1 MTKRKETLILNMI
14 EDSGNIK
21 KLLRENLSYK
31 EISEITNKL
40 VEDELLSYVEKKIIL
55 TKEGKEILFKN
66 KHLLKETNKENWIQP
81 ENISRVKIYER
92 NFIYLP
98 NQTELD
104 F

>member
-21 KLLRENLSYK
+21 RLLRENLSYK

-55 TKEGKEILFKN
+55 TKKGKEVLSRN
-66 KHLLKETNKENWIQP
+66 KHLIKETNKENWIQP

>member
-21 KLLRENLSYK
+21 KLLRENLSYR

-55 TKEGKEILFKN
+55 TEKGKEVLAKN
-66 KHLLKETNKENWIQP
+66 KLLIKETNKENWIQP
-81 ENISRVKIYER
+81 ENKSRIKKYER

>member
-1 MTKRKETLILNMI
+1 MTKRKETLLLNII
-14 EDSGNIK
+14 ENSGNLK
-21 KLLRENLSYK
+21 KLLRENLSYRD
-31 EISEITNKL
+31 ISELTTKL
-40 VEDELLSYVEKKIIL
+40 VQDELLTYVDKKIIL
-55 TKEGKEILFKN
+55 TKKGKIALTDN

-81 ENISRVKIYER
+81 ENKSRIKKYER

>member
-1 MTKRKETLILNMI
+1 MTKTKETLILNMI
-14 EDSGNIK
+14 EDSGSIK
-21 KLLRENLSYK
+21 RLLREDLSYR

-40 VEDELLSYVEKKIIL
+40 VEDELLYYDEKRIL
-55 TKEGKEILFKN
+55 LTPKGKEVLAKN
-66 KHLLKETNKENWIQP
+66 KLLIKETNKENWIQP
-81 ENISRVKIYER
+81 ENKSRIKKHER

>member
-14 EDSGNIK
+14 ENSGNIRR
-21 KLLRENLSYK
+21 LLREDISYR
-31 EISEITNKL
+31 EITEITNKL
-40 VEDELLSYVEKKIIL
+40 VEVELIKYDNKRIL
-55 TKEGKEILFKN
+55 LTHKGKQVLAKN
-66 KHLLKETNKENWIQP
+66 NHLIKETNKENWIKP
-81 ENISRVKIYER
+81 ENESRVKKYER

>member
-21 KLLRENLSYK
+21 RLLRENLSYR

-40 VEDELLSYVEKKIIL
+40 VEDELLCYVEKKIIL
-55 TKEGKEILFKN
+55 TKKGKEVLTKN
-66 KHLLKETNKENWIQP
+66 KLLIKETNKENWIQP
-81 ENISRVKIYER
+81 ENKSRINKIER
-92 NFIYLP
+92 NYIYLP

>member
-21 KLLRENLSYK
+21 RLLRENLSYK

-55 TKEGKEILFKN
+55 TKKGKEVLSKN
-66 KHLLKETNKENWIQP
+66 KLLIKETNKENWIQP
-81 ENISRVKIYER
+81 ENISRIKIYER

-98 NQTELD
+98 NQAELD

>member
-1 MTKRKETLILNMI
+1 MTEKKEILVLKMI
-14 EDSGNIK
+14 ENSGNIK
-21 KLLRENLSYK
+21 KLLRENLSYR

-40 VEDELLSYVEKKIIL
+40 VDNELLSYVEKKIRL
-55 TKEGKEILFKN
+55 TPKGKEVLAEG
-66 KHLLKETNKENWIQP
+66 KHLLKETNKVNWIQP
-81 ENISRVKIYER
+81 ENQSRIKKHER

>member
-21 KLLRENLSYK
+21 RLLRENLSYK

-55 TKEGKEILFKN
+55 TEKGKDVLSKN
-66 KHLLKETNKENWIQP
+66 KFLIKETNKENWIQA
-81 ENISRVKIYER
+81 ENKSRIKIYER

>member
-14 EDSGNIK
+14 ENSGNVK
-21 KLLRENLSYK
+21 RLLREDLSYRD
-31 EISEITNKL
+31 ISEITNKL
-40 VEDELLSYVEKKIIL
+40 VQDDLLSYIERKIIL
-55 TKEGKEILFKN
+55 TKKGKQVLAEN
-66 KHLLKETNKENWIQP
+66 KHLIKETNKENWIQP
-81 ENISRVKIYER
+81 ENKSRIKKHER

>member
-21 KLLRENLSYK
+21 RLLREDLSYK
-31 EISEITNKL
+31 DISEITNKL

-55 TKEGKEILFKN
+55 TEKGKEVLSQN
-66 KHLLKETNKENWIQP
+66 KLLIKETNKENWIQP
-81 ENISRVKIYER
+81 ENKSRVKIYER

>member
-21 KLLRENLSYK
+21 RLLRENLSYK

-55 TKEGKEILFKN
+55 TKKGKEVLSKN
-66 KHLLKETNKENWIQP
+66 KLLIKETNKENWIQP
-81 ENISRVKIYER
+81 ENRSRIKKYER